1 MVSNLRSE
9 PTVGVGT
16 EVKSRPWQRLPIP
29 TTLGRHG
36 IRVRG
41 GRPPQLA
48 WPTRARN
55 WNTFQFCPVNRYAD
69 RVSASTQPAIDGWFA
84 TDGSGEPYLIGGK
97 CHQCG
102 TYVFPP
108 RANNCPNPACDGDE
122 LAQVPLSRR
131 GVLWSYTENRY
142 APPPPYPSPDPFE
155 PFAVAAVQLAD
166 EGLIVLGKVVE
177 GTLAADLKVGMQ
189 MELTTMPLFV
199 DDDGVERIVYAW
211 RIPS

>member
-1 MVSNLRSE
+1 MVPIYRAAASLASLVRLSTDRGRGYRSQE
-9 PTVGVGT
+9 LWRVWRPVSGVT
-16 EVKSRPWQRLPIP
+16 HYPIC
-29 TTLGRHG
+29 LGPG
-36 IRVRG
+36 
-41 GRPPQLA
+41 
-48 WPTRARN
+48 RN
-55 WNTFQFCPVNRYAD
+55 WNTFQFCRATRYAD
-69 RVSASTQPAIDGWFA
+69 GVSAASTKPAVDGWFA

-131 GVLWSYTENRY
+131 GTLWSYTENRY

-177 GTLAADLKVGMQ
+177 GTLAADLKVGME

-211 RIPS
+211 RIAS